1 METHFF
7 GCGDYLEKV
16 AGGQQSKTETILA
29 ETNPRYQKPMTTAI
43 TLAVKEAMAT
53 NRVINHLFTFLALCS
68 PQPIP
73 QDVAVNYIMEID
85 EEFTDKGWIRSNINR
100 CSLLLSEEE
109 GDSVCIRVHG
119 VVRDVLDSL
128 KTNFAKELYIKAVVG
143 AVASFAKFDDL
154 DTFTI
159 GSRLVPHLRKL
170 LLRAKYLF
178 SEQDLPQVRKVGDMP
193 LQGCLNGLRILGK
206 MCLDH
211 FEYEAAKNCS
221 EVALEII
228 HSGNANDA
236 VGKAEIYI
244 FAGITHKCKG
254 NLDQGKNYYTSAL
267 DILLKQLGPEHVDVA
282 ASYNNL
288 GTVYSSL
295 GDFQQAKDNHELA
308 LNILL
313 KQLGPEHV
321 DVAASY
327 NNLGTVRR
335 SLGDFREAKDNHAL
349 PLDTLQKQLGPD
361 HVDVAASYNNLG
373 TVHRG
378 LGRFQQA
385 KDNYARALDIRLKQL
400 GPKHDSHA
408 RALDIGLKQLGPE
421 QVHVATSYNNLGIVY
436 RNLGNFP
443 QAKDYYARALD
454 IYLKQLGPDHL
465 KVGKIYENIGDAH
478 NEQGHDGEA
487 KRNYDRAL
495 AIYARSLRP
504 EDVDVI
510 IIQNKLAQLLQN
522 TRMAFVDVDT
532 RVCPVTCSM
541 F

>member
-1 METHFF
+1 MREVRQSKLSVSF

-206 MCLDH
+206 MCLDY

-221 EVALEII
+221 EVALKII

-236 VGKAEIYI
+236 VGKAEIYL
-244 FAGITHKCKG
+244 FAGITHRCKG
-254 NLDQGKNYYTSAL
+254 NLDQAKNYYTSAL
-267 DILLKQLGPEHVDVA
+267 DILLKQLGPEHVDIA

-327 NNLGTVRR
+327 NNLGTVCR
-335 SLGDFREAKDNHAL
+335 SLRDFRQAKDNHAL
-349 PLDTLQKQLGPD
+349 ALDTLQKQHGPD

-400 GPKHDSHA
+400 GPKHVDVAASYNYLGNVYRSLGDFQQAKDNYASALDILLKQHGLEHVDVAASYNCLGSVYSDLGDFKQAEDNHA
-408 RALDIGLKQLGPE
+408 RALDIRLKRLGPE
-421 QVHVATSYNNLGIVY
+421 HVDVATSYNCLGT
-436 RNLGNFP
+436 
-443 QAKDYYARALD
+443 
-454 IYLKQLGPDHL
+454 
-465 KVGKIYENIGDAH
+465 AH
-478 NEQGHDGEA
+478 SD
-487 KRNYDRAL
+487 L
-495 AIYARSLRP
+495 
-504 EDVDVI
+504 
-510 IIQNKLAQLLQN
+510 
-522 TRMAFVDVDT
+522 
-532 RVCPVTCSM
+532 
-541 F
+541 

>member
-1 METHFF
+1 MREVRQSKLSVSF

-16 AGGQQSKTETILA
+16 AGGQQSTTETILA

-100 CSLLLSEEE
+100 FSLLLSEEE

-159 GSRLVPHLRKL
+159 GSRFVPHLRKL

-236 VGKAEIYI
+236 VGKAEIYL

-254 NLDQGKNYYTSAL
+254 NLDQAKNYYTSAL

-288 GTVYSSL
+288 GTVCSSL
-295 GDFQQAKDNHELA
+295 GDFQQASCSCIEY
-308 LNILL
+308 
-313 KQLGPEHV
+313 
-321 DVAASY
+321 S
-327 NNLGTVRR
+327 
-335 SLGDFREAKDNHAL
+335 S
-349 PLDTLQKQLGPD
+349 
-361 HVDVAASYNNLG
+361 
-373 TVHRG
+373 
-378 LGRFQQA
+378 
-385 KDNYARALDIRLKQL
+385 
-400 GPKHDSHA
+400 
-408 RALDIGLKQLGPE
+408 
-421 QVHVATSYNNLGIVY
+421 
-436 RNLGNFP
+436 
-443 QAKDYYARALD
+443 
-454 IYLKQLGPDHL
+454 
-465 KVGKIYENIGDAH
+465 
-478 NEQGHDGEA
+478 
-487 KRNYDRAL
+487 
-495 AIYARSLRP
+495 
-504 EDVDVI
+504 
-510 IIQNKLAQLLQN
+510 
-522 TRMAFVDVDT
+522 
-532 RVCPVTCSM
+532 VTAWT
-541 F
+541 